1 MKSITEN
8 IKDEK
13 TKGYF
18 SDITKGDTPKDTISA
33 EDYEKGIE
41 EIMEGLDKVIEDAN
55 EVVARHLMGDI
66 PEAISFS
73 YIAKT
78 YFGKSRAWLMQKVN
92 GNTVNGK
99 TAAFSDDERAKFRAA
114 LLDISDKLTAA
125 AHKF

>member
-1 MKSITEN
+1 MKNIVEN
-8 IKDEK
+8 IKDNK
-13 TKGYF
+13 AKGYF
-18 SDITKGDTPKDTISA
+18 SDIVRGDTPKENISA

-41 EIMEGLDKVIEDAN
+41 DIMQGLDKVIEDAN
-55 EVVARHLMGDI
+55 EEVARHLMGDI

-73 YIAKT
+73 YIAKK

-92 GNTVNGK
+92 GNKVNGK
-99 TAAFSDDERAKFRAA
+99 KAAFSADERAKFRAA